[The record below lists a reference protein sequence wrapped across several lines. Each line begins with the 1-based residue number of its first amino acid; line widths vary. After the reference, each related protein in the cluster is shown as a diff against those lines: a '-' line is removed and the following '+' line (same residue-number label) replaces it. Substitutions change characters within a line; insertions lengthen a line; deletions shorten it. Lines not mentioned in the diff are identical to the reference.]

1 MPPNWG
7 DVSPSGLF
15 VKKTPSAFALEQTK
29 RMTGERKAIIDRD
42 LRA

>member
-15 VKKTPSAFALEQTK
+15 VKKTPSVFALKQTM
-29 RMTGERKAIIDRD
+29 RMNRDWKSIVYID